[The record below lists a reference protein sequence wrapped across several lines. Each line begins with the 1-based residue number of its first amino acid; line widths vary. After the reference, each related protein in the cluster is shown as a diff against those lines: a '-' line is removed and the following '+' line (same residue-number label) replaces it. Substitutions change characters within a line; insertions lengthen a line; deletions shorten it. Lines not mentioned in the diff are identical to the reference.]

1 MPFAFLTIIV
11 IAIGLL
17 YISRN
22 TQPQACKGD
31 YTFTDKSNNITLDY
45 DCSWKLEIENQLSE
59 NFELNSKENL
69 RRKFAK
75 NYSINLVRENSEIK
89 FEAVMVDIDSDIET
103 VNPNSFIKF
112 ENDLVRVSDG
122 ESGEYFYGTY
132 LKCKNEDQEEY
143 SDCIERII
151 KLGNQ
156 NFRIEANV
164 KDELLEE
171 VDEIVFTLI
180 N

>member
-22 TQPQACKGD
+22 TQPQPCKGD
-31 YTFTDKSNNITLDY
+31 YTFTDRSNNITLNY

-59 NFELNSKENL
+59 NFGLNTEENL

-75 NYSINLVRENSEIK
+75 NYSINLKRENSEIN
-89 FEAVMVDIDSDIET
+89 FEAVMVDIDSDVEI
-103 VNPNSFIKF
+103 VNTNSFIRF
-112 ENDLVRVSDG
+112 ENDLVRVSDK
-122 ESGEYFYGTY
+122 ENGEYFYGTY
-132 LKCKNEDQEEY
+132 LRCKDEDQGEY
-143 SDCIERII
+143 SDCVERIT
-151 KLGNQ
+151 KVGDK
-156 NFRIEANV
+156 NFRIEI
-164 KDELLEE
+164 KTEERLLEQ
-171 VDEIVFTLI
+171 VDKIVLSVF